1 MYTTVPLLLIAAL
14 GALGAPA
21 TVSEFNDLSI
31 RTIQF
36 TNEHV
41 ERLPIAAI
49 ESLRFAPA
57 LSRPLSAD
65 SLNAARASIAN
76 ISILTATTIS
86 DEAIEEL
93 QGRYERKLWGPG
105 YVDITDSPSSSS
117 IRSRAVVDPNY
128 PTPNPSAHPELTPML
143 AMVTASE
150 IKSYVNQLS
159 TAYATR
165 YYRSTNAR
173 APALWIQSQF
183 ASWLGSSQAKLA
195 ENSFNQPN
203 VIGRIEAKSGSASA
217 AKSGSA
223 SAGIIILG
231 AHLDSTSQSASTSA
245 PGADDD
251 ASGVA
256 VIMAIMRILKAN
268 NYQGT
273 YAIEAHAYA
282 GEEGGLLGAKALAA
296 SYKSAGKSVRGMLD
310 FEMIGYQPTTST
322 NSGKSSTI
330 TVLSDPVSAMSTHM
344 TNVVKAYVPT
354 AERRSVSC
362 GYGCSDHYAF
372 YDAGYPVVCIAAYGP
387 NDANLNP
394 NYHRTT
400 DTVDKLNFDK
410 AVDFV
415 KAGLAWVVEVAA

>member
-1 MYTTVPLLLIAAL
+1 MYAAAPLLLVAVL
-14 GALGAPA
+14 GALAAPA
-21 TVSEFNDLSI
+21 TVSEFGDLSV

-36 TNEHV
+36 ANEHI
-41 ERLPIAAI
+41 ERLPIGAI

-57 LSRPLSAD
+57 LPRPLSSD

-117 IRSRAVVDPNY
+117 IRSRAVVAPNY
-128 PTPNPSAHPELTPML
+128 PTPNPSAHPELSPML
-143 AMVTASE
+143 AMVTAAE
-150 IKSYVNQLS
+150 IKS
-159 TAYATR
+159 
-165 YYRSTNAR
+165 STNAR
-173 APALWIQSQF
+173 APAAWIQSQF
-183 ASWLGSSQAKLA
+183 ASWLGSSQSKFA
-195 ENSFNQPN
+195 ENSFSQPN

-217 AKSGSA
+217 
-223 SAGIIILG
+223 GIVILG
-231 AHLDSTSQSASTSA
+231 GHLDSTSQSASTSA

-256 VIMAIMRILKAN
+256 AMMAIMRILKAN

-296 SYKSAGKSVRGMLD
+296 SYKSAGKTVRGMLD
-310 FEMIGYQPTTST
+310 FEMIGYQPNTSSS
-322 NSGKSSTI
+322 SGKSSTI
-330 TVLSDPVSAMSTHM
+330 TVLSDPVTAMSTHM

-400 DTVDKLNFDK
+400 DTIDKLNFDK
-410 AVDFV
+410 AADFV

>member
-1 MYTTVPLLLIAAL
+1 MYAAASFLLATAI
-14 GALGAPA
+14 GALGVPA
-21 TVSEFNDLSI
+21 TVSEFNDLSL

-36 TNEHV
+36 SNEHI
-41 ERLPIAAI
+41 EKLPIAAI

-57 LSRPLSAD
+57 LPRPLSSD

-105 YVDITDSPSSSS
+105 YVDITDSGPSSS
-117 IRSRAVVDPNY
+117 IKSRAVVAPNY

-150 IKSYVNQLS
+150 IKSYVSQLS
-159 TAYATR
+159 TGYATR

-173 APALWIQSQF
+173 APSLWIQSQF
-183 ASWLGSSQAKLA
+183 ASWLGTSQAKLA

-217 AKSGSA
+217 
-223 SAGIIILG
+223 GIVILG
-231 AHLDSTSQSASTSA
+231 AHLDSTSQSASSSA

-256 VIMAIMRILKAN
+256 VMMAIMRILKAN

-282 GEEGGLLGAKALAA
+282 GEEGGLLGAKTLAA
-296 SYKSAGKSVRGMLD
+296 SYKSAGKTVRGMLD
-310 FEMIGYQPTTST
+310 FEMIGYQPNTSS

-387 NDANLNP
+387 NDGNLNP

-400 DTVDKLNFDK
+400 DTIDKLNFDK
-410 AVDFV
+410 GVDFV

>member
-1 MYTTVPLLLIAAL
+1 MLSVVALLFSVSL

-21 TVSEFNDLSI
+21 AASGFDDLSV

-36 TNEHV
+36 SPNHV
-41 ERLPIAAI
+41 EKLPIAAI
-49 ESLRFAPA
+49 ESLRFASA
-57 LSRPLSAD
+57 LPRPLSAD
-65 SLNAARASIAN
+65 SLHAVRMSLVNVSIM
-76 ISILTATTIS
+76 TATKIS
-86 DEAIEEL
+86 DTAIEQL

-105 YVDITDSPSSSS
+105 YIDITDYPVSGIKSKLA
-117 IRSRAVVDPNY
+117 AVTAPTY
-128 PTPNPSAHPELTPML
+128 PTPDPSAHPELTPML

-165 YYRSTNAR
+165 YYRSTNAS
-173 APALWIQSQF
+173 APANWIQSQF
-183 ASWLGSSQAKLA
+183 ASWLGASQSKLFT
-195 ENSFNQPN
+195 NSFSQPN

-217 AKSGSA
+217 
-223 SAGIIILG
+223 GIVILG
-231 AHLDSTSQSASTSA
+231 AHLDSTSQTAMTKA

-256 VIMAIMRILKAN
+256 VMMAIMRILKAN

-282 GEEGGLLGAKALAA
+282 GEEGGLLGSKALAS
-296 SYKSAGKSVRGMLD
+296 SYKSAGKTVRGMLD
-310 FEMIGYQPTTST
+310 FEMIGYQPATSS

-330 TVLSDPVSAMSTHM
+330 TILSDPVTSMSTHM

-362 GYGCSDHYAF
+362 GYGCSDHYSF
-372 YDAGYPVVCIAAYGP
+372 YDQGYPVVCIASYGP
-387 NDANLNP
+387 NDSNLNP
-394 NYHRTT
+394 N
-400 DTVDKLNFDK
+400 
-410 AVDFV
+410 
-415 KAGLAWVVEVAA
+415 